1 MKITRTS
8 YLTGRT
14 HVMDIPVSQEQVDLW
29 EQGVLIQDVM
39 PDLSSDQREF
49 MISGSTPEEWE
60 EYFG

>member
-8 YLTGRT
+8 WISGRT

-29 EQGVLIQDVM
+29 VEGALIQDVM
-39 PDLSSDQREF
+39 PDLSPDQREF

>member
-29 EQGVLIQDVM
+29 EQGVLIQDAM
-39 PDLSSDQREF
+39 PNLTPHQREF
-49 MISGSTPEEWE
+49 MISGATQEEWE
-60 EYFG
+60 EFFG